1 MSDVPL
7 NKEKKN
13 KKCSIFGNKYFFC
26 SGKCSI
32 NKKPLGFPF
41 YLIIFSYDFCHTFYY
56 IYKLINL
63 NIFYLIIL
71 LIFTV
76 VFILQLIQTLLT
88 TLVDPGSFLPNTG
101 EDNSNSSEVKLMIA
115 TIKQQDYFLKYCS
128 TCKIA
133 RDLRVYHCPEC
144 GLCILR
150 HDHHCP
156 WLSTCIGLN
165 NHKHFILLIIINLLF
180 SIGALSILL
189 FFLIIFNNT
198 RFTIPEIIFIY
209 FLLFVNLCI
218 FLFHIVL
225 IINHAKYICTGQ
237 TTREKIKRSKGAKNP
252 FLLPTKCDNMKE
264 FWESPMKYKERVV
277 YNDKAKKFLDNN
289 ILINDYLS
297 GNYRITKN
305 KKIISLTLINN
316 GFNYSKGTI
325 EMAKNEIKEDDIDEE
340 ETSQSIKVEEEPI
353 DTNNNISTDL

>member
-1 MSDVPL
+1 
-7 NKEKKN
+7 
-13 KKCSIFGNKYFFC
+13 
-26 SGKCSI
+26 
-32 NKKPLGFPF
+32 
-41 YLIIFSYDFCHTFYY
+41 
-56 IYKLINL
+56 
-63 NIFYLIIL
+63 
-71 LIFTV
+71 
-76 VFILQLIQTLLT
+76 
-88 TLVDPGSFLPNTG
+88 
-101 EDNSNSSEVKLMIA
+101 
-115 TIKQQDYFLKYCS
+115 
-128 TCKIA
+128 
-133 RDLRVYHCPEC
+133 
-144 GLCILR
+144 
-150 HDHHCP
+150 
-156 WLSTCIGLN
+156 
-165 NHKHFILLIIINLLF
+165 
-180 SIGALSILL
+180 
-189 FFLIIFNNT
+189 
-198 RFTIPEIIFIY
+198 
-209 FLLFVNLCI
+209 
-218 FLFHIVL
+218 VL